1 MITKTVP
8 LKYLT
13 TIRQKGS
20 VQLCYIEDIG
30 EIDGEVP
37 LIGGGSNV
45 IVKDS
50 IKLYRLSGRFDY
62 IKSEG
67 GILRVGGSTPLKRL
81 ISYAFKHSLSCLEF
95 LAGVP
100 ATVGGLTV
108 MNAGAFGHEISEFI
122 DFVKVYDLEKGT
134 VVIRR
139 DVNFAYRMTDIVGIV
154 VEIGLKCNIV
164 DGLKLRKTV
173 SDYIKRRI
181 DKAHLLNTFG
191 SVFKNPS
198 NEVAAGKLI
207 EECGLK
213 GRVRNSAMISR
224 KHGNFIV
231 GSGDVDV
238 DDVLYLIELAEEEV
252 LKRFGIELERE
263 VRVL

>member
-20 VQLCYIEDIG
+20 VTLCYIEDVG
-30 EIDGEVP
+30 EIEGEVS

-45 IVKDS
+45 V
-50 IKLYRLSGRFDY
+50 IKSSNRLYKLSEKFDY
-62 IKSEG
+62 IKKDN
-67 GILRVGGSTPLKRL
+67 GILRVGGATPLRKL
-81 ISYAFKHSLSCLEF
+81 ISYAFEHSLSCLEF

-122 DFVKVYDLEKGT
+122 DFVKVYRPGKG
-134 VVIRR
+134 VIVSR
-139 DVNFAYRMTDIVGIV
+139 NESFAYRASSIDGIV
-154 VEIGLKCNIV
+154 IEVGLKFTEA
-164 DGLKLRKTV
+164 DGLELRKKV
-173 SDYIKRRI
+173 SEYIRKRVKR
-181 DKAHLLNTFG
+181 AHLLNTFG

-198 NEVAAGKLI
+198 KEVAAGRLI

-213 GRVRNSAMISR
+213 GRARNSAMISK

-231 GSGDVDV
+231 GNGSVDI

-252 LKRFGIELERE
+252 FKRFGIELERE
-263 VRVL
+263 VKVL